1 MNEYLPKDVAAFL
14 RANPPRPILADD
26 DLTVKRAAEAWQC
39 SVNVARNQ
47 LDRKAEEG
55 LLRKVNKIT
64 PDGKSV
70 SAYEII
76 KENK

>member
-1 MNEYLPKDVAAFL
+1 MSEYLPKDVADFL
-14 RANPPRPILADD
+14 RANPPRPVLADD
-26 DLTVKRAAEAWQC
+26 DLTVRRAAEAWQC
-39 SVNVARNQ
+39 TDNVARAQ
-47 LDRKAEEG
+47 LDRKAKEG

-70 SAYEII
+70 SAYEVI

>member
-1 MNEYLPKDVAAFL
+1 MSEYLPKEVAEFL
-14 RANPPRPILADD
+14 RANQPRPVLADT
-26 DLTVKRAAEAWQC
+26 DLTVRRAAEAWEC
-39 SVNVARNQ
+39 SDNVARSQ
-47 LDRKAEEG
+47 LDKKAKEG

-64 PDGKSV
+64 PTGKTV